1 MPIKP
6 AQKPKNI
13 PCACGPSSMVSLHL
27 MAPDS
32 LRQSSAMH
40 IRIRP
45 NFPGLGRGLFRAIS
59 SGFWP
64 KKFFSS
70 DFLRQLAQKVFFKRF
85 PQAFGPKS
93 FFRAISSGF
102 WPKKFFSSDFLRQL
116 AEKVFFERFPQ
127 AFGPKSFKRF
137 PQAII
142 SNAHPHPAKFPR
154 PRQRPFAAPGSDR
167 RISSLSF

>member
-6 AQKPKNI
+6 AKKPKNI
-13 PCACGPSSMVSLHL
+13 PCTCVLSSMVSLYL
-27 MAPDS
+27 MAPDF

-59 SGFWP
+59 SGFWL

-70 DFLRQLAQKVFFKRF
+70 DFLRQLAQKVFFARF
-85 PQAFGPKS
+85 PQAIGPKS

-102 WPKKFFSSDFLRQL
+102 RLKKFFSSDCLRL
-116 AEKVFFERFPQ
+116 SAEKL
-127 AFGPKSFKRF
+127 
-137 PQAII
+137 QAI
-142 SNAHPHPAKFPR
+142 SSGNHQQCTSASG
-154 PRQRPFAAPGSDR
+154 Q
-167 RISSLSF
+167 ISSASAADFRCSRRG